1 MIVFNAFFKVVK
13 KYIGVII
20 LYTVMLISFGSI
32 NYATN
37 NEDMTFSNRLPDI
50 LIINNDEEVGLTK
63 NLINYLKENA
73 NVLDIENNEE
83 KINDAIFYRE
93 VNYVIYIPKNYRV
106 DTLNKLN
113 PTLDI
118 KSAND
123 YDSAYISMLLTRY
136 LNVQNT
142 YLKYTNNENE
152 LINSIN
158 NNLSYKT
165 NIEITSKLDTSK
177 LTKTSRFFNFASY
190 SIMAVIIYIICL
202 VISSFNKD
210 VVKKRTIIS
219 SMNYKKYNKYILLS
233 SFIYSSII
241 WILYV
246 ILSFIIIG
254 SSMFSLRG
262 LIYILNTF
270 IFSFVALTLALLISN
285 LIKSKG
291 AISGIVNVIAL
302 GQAFLCG
309 AFIPSE
315 FLGENII
322 KYSKILPAYWY
333 NNSNDLLSTIEVIN
347 TVNLKPILINMIV
360 LIIFAIIFIVINNIV
375 SKRRQ
380 IIG

>member
-37 NEDMTFSNRLPDI
+37 SEDMTFSNRLPDI

-73 NVLDIENNEE
+73 NVLDIENDEE

-123 YDSAYISMLLTRY
+123 YDSAYTSMLLTRY

-177 LTKTSRFFNFASY
+177 LTKISRLFNFASY

-347 TVNLKPILINMIV
+347 IVNLKPILLNMIV
-360 LIIFAIIFIVINNIV
+360 LVIFAIIFIVINNIV
-375 SKRRQ
+375 SKHKQ

>member
-1 MIVFNAFFKVVK
+1 MIVFNTFFKVVK

-63 NLINYLKENA
+63 NLINYLKGNA

-93 VNYVIYIPKNYRV
+93 VNYVIYIPKNYRI

-123 YDSAYISMLLTRY
+123 YDSAYTSMLLTRY

-241 WILYV
+241 WLLYV

-262 LIYILNTF
+262 LTYILNTF

-347 TVNLKPILINMIV
+347 MVNLKPILINMMV
-360 LIIFAIIFIVINNIV
+360 LVIFAIIFIVINNIV
-375 SKRRQ
+375 SKHRQ
-380 IIG
+380 VIG

>member
-37 NEDMTFSNRLPDI
+37 NENMTFSNRLPDI

-73 NVLDIENNEE
+73 NVLDIENDEE

-113 PTLDI
+113 PTIDI

-123 YDSAYISMLLTRY
+123 YDSAYTSMLLTRY

-177 LTKTSRFFNFASY
+177 LTKISRFFNFASY

-241 WILYV
+241 WLLYV

-322 KYSKILPAYWY
+322 KYSKTLPAYWY

-347 TVNLKPILINMIV
+347 IVNLKPILLNMIV
-360 LIIFAIIFIVINNIV
+360 LVIFAVIFIVINNIV
-375 SKRRQ
+375 SKHRQ

>member
-73 NVLDIENNEE
+73 NVLDIENDEE

-113 PTLDI
+113 PTIDI

-123 YDSAYISMLLTRY
+123 YDSAYTSMLLTRY

-158 NNLSYKT
+158 NNFSYKT

-177 LTKTSRFFNFASY
+177 LTKISRFFNFASY

-347 TVNLKPILINMIV
+347 IVNLKPILLNMIV
-360 LIIFAIIFIVINNIV
+360 LVIFAIIFIVINNIV
-375 SKRRQ
+375 SKHRQ
-380 IIG
+380 IIE

>member
-73 NVLDIENNEE
+73 NVLDIENDEE

-113 PTLDI
+113 PTIDI

-123 YDSAYISMLLTRY
+123 YDSAYTSMLLTRY

-165 NIEITSKLDTSK
+165 NIEITSKLDTAK
-177 LTKTSRFFNFASY
+177 LTKISRFFNFASY

-202 VISSFNKD
+202 VMSSFNKD

-347 TVNLKPILINMIV
+347 IVNLKPILLNMIV
-360 LIIFAIIFIVINNIV
+360 LVIFAIIFIVINNIV
-375 SKRRQ
+375 SKHKQ

>member
-123 YDSAYISMLLTRY
+123 YDSAYTSMLLTRY

-210 VVKKRTIIS
+210 AIKKRTIIS

-347 TVNLKPILINMIV
+347 IVNLKPILLNMIV
-360 LIIFAIIFIVINNIV
+360 LVIFAVIFIVINNIV
-375 SKRRQ
+375 SKHRQ

>member
-20 LYTVMLISFGSI
+20 LYTVMLIAFGSI

-73 NVLDIENNEE
+73 NVIDIENDEE

-93 VNYVIYIPKNYRV
+93 VNYVIYIPKNYRI

-123 YDSAYISMLLTRY
+123 YDSAYTSMLLTRY

-291 AISGIVNVIAL
+291 AINGIVNVIAL

-309 AFIPSE
+309 AFIPAE

-333 NNSNDLLSTIEVIN
+333 NNSNDLLSNIEVIN
-347 TVNLKPILINMIV
+347 MVNLKPVLLNMIV
-360 LIIFAIIFIVINNIV
+360 LVMFAIIFIVINNIV
-375 SKRRQ
+375 SKHSQ

>member
-113 PTLDI
+113 PTIDI

-123 YDSAYISMLLTRY
+123 YDSVYTSMLLTRY

-177 LTKTSRFFNFASY
+177 LTKISRFFNFASY

-202 VISSFNKD
+202 VMSSFNKD

-347 TVNLKPILINMIV
+347 IVNLKPILLNMIV
-360 LIIFAIIFIVINNIV
+360 LVIFAIIFIVINNIV
-375 SKRRQ
+375 SKHRQ
-380 IIG
+380 IIE

>member
-37 NEDMTFSNRLPDI
+37 NENMTFSNRLPDI

-73 NVLDIENNEE
+73 NVLDIENDEE

-93 VNYVIYIPKNYRV
+93 VNYVIYIPKNYRI
-106 DTLNKLN
+106 DTLNRIN

-123 YDSAYISMLLTRY
+123 YDSAYTSMLLTRY

-210 VVKKRTIIS
+210 AVKKRTIIS

-333 NNSNDLLSTIEVIN
+333 NNSNDLLSSIEVIN
-347 TVNLKPILINMIV
+347 IVNLKPILINMMV
-360 LIIFAIIFIVINNIV
+360 LVIFAIIFIVINNIV

>member
-113 PTLDI
+113 PTIDI

-123 YDSAYISMLLTRY
+123 YDSAYTSMLLTRY

-241 WILYV
+241 WLLYV
-246 ILSFIIIG
+246 ILSFIIIS

-262 LIYILNTF
+262 LTYILNTF

-333 NNSNDLLSTIEVIN
+333 NNSNDLLSNIEVIN
-347 TVNLKPILINMIV
+347 MVNLKPVLLNMIV
-360 LIIFAIIFIVINNIV
+360 LVIFAIIFIVINNIV
-375 SKRRQ
+375 SKHRQ
-380 IIG
+380 VIG

>member
-1 MIVFNAFFKVVK
+1 MIVFNTFFKVVK

-37 NEDMTFSNRLPDI
+37 SEDMTFSNRLPDI

-123 YDSAYISMLLTRY
+123 YDSAYTSMLLTRY

-333 NNSNDLLSTIEVIN
+333 NNSNDLLSSIEVIN
-347 TVNLKPILINMIV
+347 MVNLKPILINMMILV
-360 LIIFAIIFIVINNIV
+360 IFAIIFIVINNIV

>member
-37 NEDMTFSNRLPDI
+37 NENMTFSNRLPDI

-73 NVLDIENNEE
+73 NVLDIENDEE

-123 YDSAYISMLLTRY
+123 YDSAYTSMLLTRY

-177 LTKTSRFFNFASY
+177 LTKISRFFNFASY

-210 VVKKRTIIS
+210 AVKKRTIIS

-270 IFSFVALTLALLISN
+270 IYSFVALTLALLISN

-333 NNSNDLLSTIEVIN
+333 NNSNDLLSSIEVIN
-347 TVNLKPILINMIV
+347 MVNLKPILINMMV
-360 LIIFAIIFIVINNIV
+360 LVIFAIIFIVINNIV

>member
-37 NEDMTFSNRLPDI
+37 NENMTFSNRLPDI

-73 NVLDIENNEE
+73 NVLDIENDEE

-123 YDSAYISMLLTRY
+123 YDSAYTSMLLTRY

-177 LTKTSRFFNFASY
+177 LTKISRFFNFASY

-241 WILYV
+241 LFLYV

-347 TVNLKPILINMIV
+347 IVNLKPILLNMIV
-360 LIIFAIIFIVINNIV
+360 LVIFAVIFIVINNIV
-375 SKRRQ
+375 SKHRQ

>member
-73 NVLDIENNEE
+73 NVLDIENDEE

-113 PTLDI
+113 PTIDI

-123 YDSAYISMLLTRY
+123 YDSAYTSMLLTRY

-142 YLKYTNNENE
+142 YLKYTKNENE

-158 NNLSYKT
+158 NNFSYKT

-177 LTKTSRFFNFASY
+177 LTKISRFFNFASY

-347 TVNLKPILINMIV
+347 IVNLKPILLNMIV
-360 LIIFAIIFIVINNIV
+360 LVIFAIIFIVINNIV
-375 SKRRQ
+375 SKHRQ
-380 IIG
+380 IIE

>member
-37 NEDMTFSNRLPDI
+37 NENMTFSNRLPDI

-73 NVLDIENNEE
+73 NVLDIENDEE

-113 PTLDI
+113 PTIDI

-123 YDSAYISMLLTRY
+123 YDSAYTSMLLTRY

-177 LTKTSRFFNFASY
+177 LTKISRFFNFASY

-241 WILYV
+241 WILYI

-347 TVNLKPILINMIV
+347 IVNLKPILLNMIV
-360 LIIFAIIFIVINNIV
+360 LVIFAVIFIVINNIV
-375 SKRRQ
+375 SKHRQ

>member
-123 YDSAYISMLLTRY
+123 YDSAYTSMLLTRY

-347 TVNLKPILINMIV
+347 TVNLKPILLNMIV

>member
-37 NEDMTFSNRLPDI
+37 SEDMTFSNRLPDI

-106 DTLNKLN
+106 DTLNKLK

-123 YDSAYISMLLTRY
+123 YDSAYTSMLLTRY

-210 VVKKRTIIS
+210 AVKKRIIIS

>member
-93 VNYVIYIPKNYRV
+93 VNYVIYIPKNYRI

-123 YDSAYISMLLTRY
+123 YDSAYTSMLLTRY

-233 SFIYSSII
+233 SFLYSSII
-241 WILYV
+241 WLLYV
-246 ILSFIIIG
+246 ILSFVIVG

-347 TVNLKPILINMIV
+347 MVNLKPILINMMV
-360 LIIFAIIFIVINNIV
+360 LVIFAIIFIVINNIV
-375 SKRRQ
+375 SKHRQ
-380 IIG
+380 VIG

>member
-37 NEDMTFSNRLPDI
+37 SEDMTFSNRLPDI

-123 YDSAYISMLLTRY
+123 YDSAYTSMLLTRY

-285 LIKSKG
+285 LIKSKS

-347 TVNLKPILINMIV
+347 IVNLKTILINMMV
-360 LIIFAIIFIVINNIV
+360 LVIFAIIFIVINNIV

>member
-37 NEDMTFSNRLPDI
+37 NENMTFSNRLPDI

-73 NVLDIENNEE
+73 NVLDIENDEE

-123 YDSAYISMLLTRY
+123 YDSAYTSMLLTRY

-177 LTKTSRFFNFASY
+177 LTKISRFFNFASY

-210 VVKKRTIIS
+210 AVKKRTIIS

-347 TVNLKPILINMIV
+347 IVNLKPILLNMIV
-360 LIIFAIIFIVINNIV
+360 LVIFAVIFIVINNIV
-375 SKRRQ
+375 SKHRQ

>member
-73 NVLDIENNEE
+73 NVLDIENDEE

-113 PTLDI
+113 PTIDI

-123 YDSAYISMLLTRY
+123 YDSAYTSMLLTRY

-177 LTKTSRFFNFASY
+177 LTKISRFFNFASY

-347 TVNLKPILINMIV
+347 IVNLKPILLNMIV
-360 LIIFAIIFIVINNIV
+360 LVIFAIIFIVINNIV
-375 SKRRQ
+375 SKHRQ

>member
-73 NVLDIENNEE
+73 NVLDIENDEE

-93 VNYVIYIPKNYRV
+93 VNYVIYIPKNYRI
-106 DTLNKLN
+106 DTLNRIN

-123 YDSAYISMLLTRY
+123 YDSAYTSMLLTRY

-210 VVKKRTIIS
+210 AVKKRTIIS

-333 NNSNDLLSTIEVIN
+333 NNSNDLLSSIEVIN
-347 TVNLKPILINMIV
+347 MVNLKPILINMIV
-360 LIIFAIIFIVINNIV
+360 LVIFAIIFIVINNIV

>member
-37 NEDMTFSNRLPDI
+37 NENMTFSNRLPDI

-73 NVLDIENNEE
+73 NVLDIENDEE

-113 PTLDI
+113 PTIDI

-123 YDSAYISMLLTRY
+123 YDSAYTSMLLTRY

-158 NNLSYKT
+158 NNFSYKT

-177 LTKTSRFFNFASY
+177 LTKISRFFNFASY

-347 TVNLKPILINMIV
+347 IVNLKPILLNMIV
-360 LIIFAIIFIVINNIV
+360 LVIFAIIFIVINNIV
-375 SKRRQ
+375 SKHKQ

>member
-20 LYTVMLISFGSI
+20 LYTVMLIAFGSI

-73 NVLDIENNEE
+73 NVIDIENNEE

-123 YDSAYISMLLTRY
+123 YDSAYTSMLLTRY

-165 NIEITSKLDTSK
+165 NIEIASKLDTSK

-233 SFIYSSII
+233 SFLYSSII
-241 WILYV
+241 WLLYV
-246 ILSFIIIG
+246 ILSFVIVG

-291 AISGIVNVIAL
+291 AINGIVNVIAL

-309 AFIPSE
+309 AFIPTE

-333 NNSNDLLSTIEVIN
+333 NNSNDLLSNIEVIN
-347 TVNLKPILINMIV
+347 MVNLKPILINMMV
-360 LIIFAIIFIVINNIV
+360 LVIFAILFIVINNIV
-375 SKRRQ
+375 SKHRQ
-380 IIG
+380 VIG

>member
-113 PTLDI
+113 PTIDI
-118 KSAND
+118 KSTND
-123 YDSAYISMLLTRY
+123 YDSAYTSMLLTRY

-165 NIEITSKLDTSK
+165 NIEITSKLDASK
-177 LTKTSRFFNFASY
+177 LTKISRFFNFASY

-219 SMNYKKYNKYILLS
+219 SMNYKIYNKYILLS
-233 SFIYSSII
+233 SFLYSSII
-241 WILYV
+241 WLLYV

-333 NNSNDLLSTIEVIN
+333 NNSNDLLSSIEVIN
-347 TVNLKPILINMIV
+347 MVNLKPILINMMV
-360 LIIFAIIFIVINNIV
+360 LVIFAIIFIVINNIV
-375 SKRRQ
+375 SKHRQ
-380 IIG
+380 VIG

>member
-93 VNYVIYIPKNYRV
+93 VNYVIYIPKNYRI

-123 YDSAYISMLLTRY
+123 YDSAYTSMLLTRY

-233 SFIYSSII
+233 SFLYSSII
-241 WILYV
+241 WLLYV

-347 TVNLKPILINMIV
+347 MVNLKPILINMMV
-360 LIIFAIIFIVINNIV
+360 LVIFAIIFIVINNIV
-375 SKRRQ
+375 SKHRQ
-380 IIG
+380 VIG

>member
-37 NEDMTFSNRLPDI
+37 NENMTFSNRLPDI

-73 NVLDIENNEE
+73 NVLDIENDEE

-113 PTLDI
+113 PTIDI

-123 YDSAYISMLLTRY
+123 YDSAYTSMLLTRY

-177 LTKTSRFFNFASY
+177 LTKISRFFNFASY

-210 VVKKRTIIS
+210 VVKKRAIIS

-347 TVNLKPILINMIV
+347 IVNLKPILLNMIV
-360 LIIFAIIFIVINNIV
+360 LVIFAIIFIVINNIV
-375 SKRRQ
+375 SKHKQ

>member
-37 NEDMTFSNRLPDI
+37 NENMTFSNRLPDI
-50 LIINNDEEVGLTK
+50 LIINNDEEVGLTN

-73 NVLDIENNEE
+73 NVLDIENDEE

-123 YDSAYISMLLTRY
+123 YDSAYTNMLLTRY

-177 LTKTSRFFNFASY
+177 LTKISRFFNFASY

-241 WILYV
+241 WFLYV

-347 TVNLKPILINMIV
+347 IVNLKPILLNMIV
-360 LIIFAIIFIVINNIV
+360 LVIFAVIFIVINNIV
-375 SKRRQ
+375 SKHRQ

>member
-123 YDSAYISMLLTRY
+123 YDSAYTSMLLTRY

-165 NIEITSKLDTSK
+165 NIEIASKLDTSK

-219 SMNYKKYNKYILLS
+219 SMNYKKYSKYILLS
-233 SFIYSSII
+233 SFLYSSII
-241 WILYV
+241 WILYI

-347 TVNLKPILINMIV
+347 MVNLKPILINMMV
-360 LIIFAIIFIVINNIV
+360 LVIFAIIFIVINNIV
-375 SKRRQ
+375 SKHRQ
-380 IIG
+380 VIG

>member
-93 VNYVIYIPKNYRV
+93 VNYVIYIPKNYRI

-113 PTLDI
+113 PTIDI

-123 YDSAYISMLLTRY
+123 YDSAYTSMLLTRY

-210 VVKKRTIIS
+210 AVKKRIIIS

-262 LIYILNTF
+262 LTYILNTF

-347 TVNLKPILINMIV
+347 MVNLKPILINMMV
-360 LIIFAIIFIVINNIV
+360 LVIFAIIFIVINNIV
-375 SKRRQ
+375 SKHRQ
-380 IIG
+380 VIG

>member
-93 VNYVIYIPKNYRV
+93 VNYVIYIPKNYRI

-123 YDSAYISMLLTRY
+123 YDSAYTSMLLTRY

-233 SFIYSSII
+233 SFLYSSII
-241 WILYV
+241 WLLYV

-333 NNSNDLLSTIEVIN
+333 NNSNDLLSSIEVIN
-347 TVNLKPILINMIV
+347 MVNLKPILINMMV
-360 LIIFAIIFIVINNIV
+360 LVIFAIIFIVINNIV
-375 SKRRQ
+375 SKHRQ
-380 IIG
+380 VIG

>member
-37 NEDMTFSNRLPDI
+37 SEDMTFSNRLPDI
-50 LIINNDEEVGLTK
+50 LVINNDEEVGLTK

-123 YDSAYISMLLTRY
+123 YDSAYTSMLLTRY

-142 YLKYTNNENE
+142 YLKYINNENE

-347 TVNLKPILINMIV
+347 MVNLKPILLNMIV

>member
-37 NEDMTFSNRLPDI
+37 NENMTFSNRLPDI

-73 NVLDIENNEE
+73 NVLDIENDEE

-123 YDSAYISMLLTRY
+123 YDSAYTSMLLTRY

-177 LTKTSRFFNFASY
+177 LTKISRFFNFASY

-241 WILYV
+241 WFLYV

>member
-37 NEDMTFSNRLPDI
+37 NENMTFSNRLPDI

-73 NVLDIENNEE
+73 NVLDIENDEE

-123 YDSAYISMLLTRY
+123 YDSAYTSMLLTRY

-177 LTKTSRFFNFASY
+177 LTKISRFFNFASY

-347 TVNLKPILINMIV
+347 IVNLKPILLNMIV
-360 LIIFAIIFIVINNIV
+360 LVIFAIIFIVINNIV
-375 SKRRQ
+375 SKHKQ

>member
-37 NEDMTFSNRLPDI
+37 NENMTFSNRLPDI

-73 NVLDIENNEE
+73 NVLDIENDEE

-113 PTLDI
+113 PTIDI

-123 YDSAYISMLLTRY
+123 YDSAYTSMLLTRY

-158 NNLSYKT
+158 NNFSYKT
-165 NIEITSKLDTSK
+165 NIEITSKLDTAK
-177 LTKTSRFFNFASY
+177 LTKISRFFNFASY

-347 TVNLKPILINMIV
+347 IVNLKPILLNMIV
-360 LIIFAIIFIVINNIV
+360 LVIFAIIFIVINNIV
-375 SKRRQ
+375 SKHRQ
-380 IIG
+380 IIE

>member
-93 VNYVIYIPKNYRV
+93 VNYVIYIPKNYRI

-123 YDSAYISMLLTRY
+123 YDSAYTSMLLTRY

-233 SFIYSSII
+233 SFLYSSII
-241 WILYV
+241 WLLYV
-246 ILSFIIIG
+246 ILSFVIVG

-333 NNSNDLLSTIEVIN
+333 NNSNDLLSSIEVIN
-347 TVNLKPILINMIV
+347 MVNLKPILINMMV
-360 LIIFAIIFIVINNIV
+360 LVIFAIIFIVINNIV
-375 SKRRQ
+375 SKHRQ
-380 IIG
+380 VIG

>member
-37 NEDMTFSNRLPDI
+37 NENMTFSNRLPDI

-73 NVLDIENNEE
+73 NVLDIENDEE

-93 VNYVIYIPKNYRV
+93 VNYVIYIPKNYRI

-123 YDSAYISMLLTRY
+123 YDSAYTSMLLTRY

-177 LTKTSRFFNFASY
+177 LTKISRFFNFASY

-322 KYSKILPAYWY
+322 KYSKTLPAYWY

-347 TVNLKPILINMIV
+347 IVNLKPILLNMIV
-360 LIIFAIIFIVINNIV
+360 LVIFAVIFIVINNIV
-375 SKRRQ
+375 SKHRQ

>member
-20 LYTVMLISFGSI
+20 LYTVMLIAFGSI

-50 LIINNDEEVGLTK
+50 LIINTDEEVGLTK

-73 NVLDIENNEE
+73 NVLDIENDEE

-123 YDSAYISMLLTRY
+123 YDSAYTSMLLTRY

-210 VVKKRTIIS
+210 AVKKRTIIS

-333 NNSNDLLSTIEVIN
+333 NNSNDLLSSIEVIN
-347 TVNLKPILINMIV
+347 MVNLKPILINMMV
-360 LIIFAIIFIVINNIV
+360 LVIFAIIFIVINNIV

>member
-37 NEDMTFSNRLPDI
+37 SEDMTFSNRLPDI

-123 YDSAYISMLLTRY
+123 YDSAYTSMLLTRY

-210 VVKKRTIIS
+210 AVKKRIIIS

-347 TVNLKPILINMIV
+347 MVNLKPILINMMV
-360 LIIFAIIFIVINNIV
+360 LVIFAIIFIVINNIV
-375 SKRRQ
+375 SKHRQ
-380 IIG
+380 VIG